1 MTIQGINFFTHGI
14 KPPEDM
20 QSLQGA
26 QGTEGVEGIEET
38 SDTSAAQTQAPS
50 EQAPAISMDMGV
62 DEEPM
67 LDLEH
72 LKKGFQQE

>member
-20 QSLQGA
+20 QSLQAA
-26 QGTEGVEGIEET
+26 QGSEGVEEISEAGEYEAKTPVEEKQ
-38 SDTSAAQTQAPS
+38 S
-50 EQAPAISMDMGV
+50 ISMDMGV

>member
-20 QSLQGA
+20 QSLQAA
-26 QGTEGVEGIEET
+26 QGSEGVEEISEAGASEAQPPVEET
-38 SDTSAAQTQAPS
+38 PS
-50 EQAPAISMDMGV
+50 ISMDMGV

>member
-14 KPPEDM
+14 KPEDM
-20 QSLQGA
+20 QSLQAA
-26 QGTEGVEGIEET
+26 QGTEGVEEISEAGASEAQPPAEEI
-38 SDTSAAQTQAPS
+38 PS
-50 EQAPAISMDMGV
+50 ISMDMGV

>member
-20 QSLQGA
+20 QSLQGS
-26 QGTEGVEGIEET
+26 QGIEGIEET
-38 SDTSAAQTQAPS
+38 SEASSARAQAPS
-50 EQAPAISMDMGV
+50 DQAPTISMDMGV

>member
-20 QSLQGA
+20 QSLPGA
-26 QGTEGVEGIEET
+26 QGVEGVEET
-38 SDTSAAQTQAPS
+38 SDASSAQAQPPS
-50 EQAPAISMDMGV
+50 DQAPAISMDMGV

-72 LKKGFQQE
+72 LKKGFQQN